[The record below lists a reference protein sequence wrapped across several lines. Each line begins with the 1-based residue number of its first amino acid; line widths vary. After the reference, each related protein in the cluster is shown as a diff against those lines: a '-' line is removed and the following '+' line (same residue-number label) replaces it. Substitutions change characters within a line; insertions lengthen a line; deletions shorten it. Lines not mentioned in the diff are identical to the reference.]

1 MIVVG
6 IDPGSITTGYG
17 FVHQDGSHLRCVAY
31 GEIKPSKKGSLSEC
45 LKIVHNSI
53 IEAIIRFSPDVMV
66 IEDIFYG
73 KNVSSLIK
81 QGHVRGV
88 AVLAGAL
95 QGLPVFQYSP
105 LEIKK
110 AVAGYGFAEKRQVQM
125 MVKTILKLEEVPPP
139 DAADALAAA
148 VCHINFSKIERI

>member
-1 MIVVG
+1 LIVLG

-17 FVHQDGSHLRCVAY
+17 FVQQEDGHLLCLAY
-31 GEIKPSKKGSLSEC
+31 GEIKPLRGAALTAC
-45 LKIVHNSI
+45 LTTVYDALV
-53 IEAIIRFSPDVMV
+53 EAIRRFSPDVMV
-66 IEDIFYG
+66 VENNFYG

-88 AVLAGAL
+88 AVLAGAC
-95 QGLPVFQYSP
+95 QGIPVVEYSP

-125 MVKTILKLEEVPPP
+125 MIKAILKLAEPPPP

-148 VCHINFSKIERI
+148 VCHINFSKTHWI